1 VSRLVSPLFAGREEE
16 LAGLLA
22 AHEASAAG
30 TPKITLIGA
39 EAGGGKTRLVREF
52 TARVRGAARIMQGS
66 CLELSEA
73 GLPYA
78 PFASALRDVVREYG
92 AETVSGMVDQY
103 AARELARLLPS
114 LGVPADAGEPELAKA
129 RLFEALLRLLERLA
143 EDQPVVLVVED
154 LHWADAGT
162 RDLVAFLVSNLCST
176 RVQLVTTYRAEEVA
190 DGHPLRAM
198 LGRVERLGGVTHA
211 VLARL
216 TRDQVA
222 AQLEGMLGRP
232 ADPSVVN
239 EVLARGGGVPL
250 FTESLVDAD
259 GSLRTELPT
268 SLRDL
273 MLQVVGELPEAAQQ
287 VVRAAAVGGTRVS
300 HPLLARVTG
309 LPDAELNAALRAA
322 VGGQVLSRD
331 PGGYA
336 FRHQL
341 IRAAVEDDLLAG
353 ESAGLHRAYAEALT
367 DDPHLEPDDL
377 WAPVGLALHWHGAGE
392 AERALAAAWK
402 AAATAKAQLAYPE
415 QLRMLDQVLALWPAA
430 PNAAAAIGV
439 DRATVLEEAADAAC
453 WAADTSRG
461 LALVEEGLRELG
473 PAGNPETRAR
483 LLLERAFVWQ
493 QVMQPG
499 ELDDLRA
506 AVEAAP
512 ESSVVRAEA
521 LGQLARALIRL
532 DECAQARPLATE
544 ELALAERIEEP
555 EYDVEARV
563 TLARIDARQ
572 GLDVLP
578 ALTDTLRRARELRLG
593 GLELL
598 AHAALV
604 EAHTATG
611 AHAVAIAAG
620 HEGLRR
626 TALLGLAR
634 FGAANIAQGLAEALT
649 AEGRWDDALAVLD
662 DALALDPTAFG
673 RAQLLVFQGRIAVAR
688 GQVDA
693 GARAAAELRQ
703 LIGDSGSPLVLPL
716 TELDIELALAAG
728 DPAGASAALSDAV
741 GDRLVMAS
749 PRYAWPLLC
758 VAARAAVDADDQK
771 TLDRLG
777 SIALTAERPGPVA
790 AAYAATFEAEVGRAG
805 GASPELWDIAAEAWT
820 SPYPRAYAL
829 MRAGAAYAVLGD
841 REASGQRLRE
851 AAVLAEPL
859 RAEPL
864 LDQLNLLARRVRV
877 ELGAGARAHSEAARV
892 PFQLT
897 ERELE
902 VLSLVA
908 VGRSNREIAGELFIS
923 AKTASVHVSNILG
936 KLGVASRGE
945 AAATA
950 HRLHLFEP
958 A

>member
-1 VSRLVSPLFAGREEE
+1 MSRLVSPLFAGREEE

-22 AHEASAAG
+22 AHEASADG

-39 EAGGGKTRLVREF
+39 EAGGGKSRLVREF
-52 TARVRGAARIMQGS
+52 TARVRGSARILQGS

-78 PFASALRDVVREYG
+78 PFAAALRDVVREYG
-92 AETVSGMVDQY
+92 ADGVAGLVDEY
-103 AARELARLLPS
+103 AARELARLLPT
-114 LGVPADAGEPELAKA
+114 LGVPADDAEPQLAKA

-143 EDQPVVLVVED
+143 EERPVVLVVED

-162 RDLVAFLVSNLCST
+162 RDLVAFLVPNLCST
-176 RVQLVTTYRAEEVA
+176 RVQLVTTYRTEDLA

-216 TRDQVA
+216 NRDQVA

-273 MLQVVGELPEAAQQ
+273 MLQVVGELPDAAQQ

-367 DDPHLEPDDL
+367 EDPGLEPDDL
-377 WAPVGLALHWHGAGE
+377 WAPVGLALHWHGARE
-392 AERALAAAWK
+392 PERALTAAWTAAAE
-402 AAATAKAQLAYPE
+402 AARQLAYPE
-415 QLRMLDQVLALWPAA
+415 QVRMLDQVLALWPVA
-430 PNAAAAIGV
+430 PDAAAAIGV
-439 DRATVLEEAADAAC
+439 DRGTVLEAAADAAC
-453 WAADTSRG
+453 WAADTTRG
-461 LALVEEGLRELG
+461 LELVEEGLRELG
-473 PAGNPETRAR
+473 PDGDPETRAR
-483 LLLERAFVWQ
+483 LLLERAYVRL
-493 QVMQPG
+493 QVMLPG
-499 ELDDLRA
+499 ELDDLRE
-506 AVEAAP
+506 AVEVAAKP
-512 ESSVVRAEA
+512 TVVRAEA
-521 LGQLARALIRL
+521 LGQLARTLIRR

-544 ELALAERIEEP
+544 ELALAEQIGEP
-555 EYDVEARV
+555 EYAVEAQV
-563 TLARIDARQ
+563 VLARIDARQ
-572 GLDVLP
+572 GRDVLP
-578 ALTDTLRRARELRLG
+578 ALAETVRRARGLDLG
-593 GLELL
+593 GLELM
-598 AHAALV
+598 AYAALV

-611 AHAVAIAAG
+611 AHAAAITTG

-626 TALLGLAR
+626 TAQLGLAR

-649 AEGRWDDALAVLD
+649 AEGRWDDALAVVD

-673 RAQLLVFQGRIAVAR
+673 RAQLLVFRGRIAIDRGEVEAAIRVA
-688 GQVDA
+688 D
-693 GARAAAELRQ
+693 ELRQ
-703 LIGDSGSPLVLPL
+703 LIGETPSPFVLPL
-716 TELDIELALAAG
+716 AELDIELALAAG
-728 DPAGASAALSDAV
+728 DPAGASAALTDAV

-758 VAARAAVDADDQK
+758 IAARAAVDAGD
-771 TLDRLG
+771 TAALDRLG
-777 SIALTAERPGPVA
+777 SIAGDAERPGPVA
-790 AAYAATFEAEVGRAG
+790 AAYAASFAAEVSRAA
-805 GASPELWDIAAEAWT
+805 GANPALWDEAAAAWT
-820 SPYPRAYAL
+820 APHPRAYAL
-829 MRAGAAYAVLGD
+829 MRAGAAYAALGD
-841 REASGQRLRE
+841 REAAGDRLRE
-851 AAVLAEPL
+851 AAALAEPL

-902 VLSLVA
+902 VLALVA
-908 VGRSNREIAGELFIS
+908 AGRSNREIAGELFIS
-923 AKTASVHVSNILG
+923 AKTASVHVSNILA

>member
-758 VAARAAVDADDQK
+758 VAARAAVDADDRK

-777 SIALTAERPGPVA
+777 DIAVAAERPGPVA
-790 AAYAATFEAEVGRAG
+790 AASAATFEAEVGRAG
-805 GASPELWDIAAEAWT
+805 GAGPELWDIAAEAWT